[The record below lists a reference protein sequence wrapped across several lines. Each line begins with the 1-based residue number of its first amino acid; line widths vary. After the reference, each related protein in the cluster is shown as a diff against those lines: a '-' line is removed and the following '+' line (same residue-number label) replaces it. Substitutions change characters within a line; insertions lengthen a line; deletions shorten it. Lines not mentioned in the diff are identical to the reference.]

1 MWLQLLLFPSVHQPQ
16 PCGGLKEREVIEAT
30 SSGKMFSSPNLGK
43 NTVLPHKKPYDTN
56 FQHYK
61 CISSL
66 PLTLHPTVMH
76 VAYMPTSVSYGRTS
90 QLSLPLFPVS

>member
-1 MWLQLLLFPSVHQPQ
+1 MQDMLNVGYHRMAGA
-16 PCGGLKEREVIEAT
+16 GGLKEREVIEAT